1 MFGECNFM
9 INNSVGYEKAK
20 RILYGRTCIMAYEE
34 YLMLKKNIGVISDA
48 TAQVLF
54 EKMD

>member
-1 MFGECNFM
+1 MFGKCNFM

-20 RILYGRTCIMAYEE
+20 RILYGRTFIMAYEE